1 MKERLL
7 QQAGREYAP
16 WQRLLA
22 LAALAPVFIVLLPTA
37 LIRGSARLDRVL
49 HLPRL
54 PGGSLLQMLGG
65 LMSAAG
71 WLLGMWSNAAEFE
84 LGRGTPVPLMATQR
98 LVVEPPFT
106 YTRNPMALGAI
117 LMYLGVAL
125 LRRSLAGVGIVS
137 TAAAALLVY
146 IKRVEEHEMAA
157 RFGQEYLAYRER
169 TPFLLPRLRAYRN
182 TSTTNAG

>member
-1 MKERLL
+1 MKEKLL
-7 QQAGREYAP
+7 RQAGREYAP

-22 LAALAPVFIVLLPTA
+22 LAALAPVFLLFLPLA
-37 LIRGSARLDRVL
+37 LIRGAARLDQAL

-54 PGGSLLQMLGG
+54 PGGRALQMLGG
-65 LMSAAG
+65 LMTVAG

-125 LRRSLAGVGIVS
+125 LRRSLAGVGIVL

-146 IKRVEEHEMAA
+146 IKRVEEHEMVA

-169 TPFLLPRLRAYRN
+169 TPFLLPRLMACRN
-182 TSTTNAG
+182 SSMANAG

>member
-1 MKERLL
+1 MKEKLL

-22 LAALAPVFIVLLPTA
+22 LAALAPVFLVLLPAA
-37 LIRGSARLDRVL
+37 LIRGSARLDRAL

-54 PGGSLLQMLGG
+54 PGGRPLQMLGG

-125 LRRSLAGVGIVS
+125 LCRSLAGVGIVF
-137 TAAAALLVY
+137 AAASALLVY
-146 IKRVEEHEMAA
+146 IKRAEEVEMLA
-157 RFGQEYLAYRER
+157 RFGEEYVAYRER
-169 TPFLLPRLRAYRN
+169 TPFLLPRLMR
-182 TSTTNAG
+182 

>member
-1 MKERLL
+1 MEVKLM
-7 QQAGREYAP
+7 QKAGREYAP
-16 WQRLLA
+16 WQRLLV
-22 LAALAPVFIVLLPTA
+22 LAALAPMFLVLLPAA
-37 LIRGSARLDRVL
+37 LIRGSARLDRAL

-54 PGGSLLQMLGG
+54 PGGRPLQMLGG

-117 LMYLGVAL
+117 MMYLGVAV
-125 LRRSLAGVGIVS
+125 LRRSLAGVGIVL

-146 IKRVEEHEMAA
+146 IKRVEEHELVA
-157 RFGQEYLAYRER
+157 RFGQEYVAYRER
-169 TPFLLPRLRAYRN
+169 TSFLLPRLRANRN
-182 TSTTNAG
+182 SSTTNAR